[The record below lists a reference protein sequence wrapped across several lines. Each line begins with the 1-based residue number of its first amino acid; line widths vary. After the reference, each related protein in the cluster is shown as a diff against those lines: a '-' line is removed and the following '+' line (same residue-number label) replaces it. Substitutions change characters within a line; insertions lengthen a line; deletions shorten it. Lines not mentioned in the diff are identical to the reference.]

1 VARVFC
7 VANQKGGVGKTTT
20 AVNLAAALARSGAQ
34 TLLVDL
40 DPQCNA
46 TTGLGRQPTDNH
58 PLLPRGTDIPV
69 CHSESSG
76 TDRNGNGTDR
86 NVCPPGDYA
95 PIRQG
100 VLATDVPRLEL
111 LPGSRSF
118 RDVELLTRDDPQQ
131 SARLRE
137 HLTTGFNA
145 YDFVLI
151 DCPPSLG
158 PLTKTALSSS
168 TEVFMPI
175 QCEYFAM
182 EGLAQM
188 IEVIRDV
195 MHAGQV
201 ANLSHNAVV
210 GQVGNLSHNAAAGQ
224 VGNLSHNAAVGQVG
238 NLSYKSAPQLQFGGI
253 VLTMYD
259 HTLELT
265 HEVDEEVRDFFG
277 EIVFQTVIPRDVAVS
292 EAPSHGRSVI
302 DYAPRSR
309 GARAY
314 AELCM
319 EVLDRD

>member
-1 VARVFC
+1 VGRVLC

-20 AVNLAAALARSGAQ
+20 AINLAVALAKAGCQ

-46 TTGLGRQPTDNH
+46 TSGLGTEPTPSH
-58 PLLPRGTDIPV
+58 PLVAGTPL
-69 CHSESSG
+69 
-76 TDRNGNGTDR
+76 
-86 NVCPPGDYA
+86 
-95 PIRQG
+95 RQAIS
-100 VLATDVPRLEL
+100 ATHTPRLEV
-111 LPGSRSF
+111 LPGSRRF
-118 RDVELLTRDDPQQ
+118 RDVEALTRDGSGYAVQ
-131 SARLRE
+131 LRE
-137 HLTTGFNA
+137 HLVRSSSA

-158 PLTKTALSSS
+158 SLTQTALASS
-168 TEVFMPI
+168 TEVLMPI

-188 IEVIRDV
+188 IEVIRQV
-195 MHAGQV
+195 MQREP
-201 ANLSHNAVV
+201 S
-210 GQVGNLSHNAAAGQ
+210 
-224 VGNLSHNAAVGQVG
+224 
-238 NLSYKSAPQLQFGGI
+238 QLQFGGI

-265 HEVDEEVRDFFG
+265 HEVDAEVREFFG
-277 EIVFQTVIPRDVAVS
+277 EIVYRTVVPRDVAVS

-314 AELCM
+314 VELCM
-319 EVLDRD
+319 EVLERD